1 MKNKILASRFLSGVS
16 FYSFLPFYSLYLLNY
31 KELTKEDI
39 AIILFVF
46 LFVSRGFSLLSHYI
60 IFLLGYKITF
70 IMSYLLTSLA
80 IAMTYLLSDVS
91 SFIIF
96 SAIIGAG
103 FSIANICT
111 SLFLAENSL
120 HSNRMRNFSILNV
133 IVNISSALGGVLGE
147 FFYNKSYPGVILFPA
162 LIMLFSAIYSMG
174 IKYSAISN
182 ENNNNTIR
190 VSASFSEWCV
200 FVLYSAVSFFMI
212 GVILRN
218 LAYHYELYSKMEI
231 KYISVSLLFALNAGI
246 IITLQMKVTNFLANK
261 NILIQNIIY
270 KISLLL
276 TVSILFF
283 LDFNSATS
291 LYLLI
296 GLFSLCELV
305 WSPYNNSLS
314 IIKCPFENKKMSLSL
329 CVFFWG
335 VAESCGAY
343 FGLIAELYQLNYVL
357 PFFIIILLIFLFGV
371 EHFLIKR
378 NKYEN
383 DSFC

>member
-1 MKNKILASRFLSGVS
+1 MQG
-16 FYSFLPFYSLYLLNY
+16 LL
-31 KELTKEDI
+31 L
-39 AIILFVF
+39 
-46 LFVSRGFSLLSHYI
+46 
-60 IFLLGYKITF
+60 
-70 IMSYLLTSLA
+70 
-80 IAMTYLLSDVS
+80 
-91 SFIIF
+91 
-96 SAIIGAG
+96 
-103 FSIANICT
+103 
-111 SLFLAENSL
+111 
-120 HSNRMRNFSILNV
+120 
-133 IVNISSALGGVLGE
+133 
-147 FFYNKSYPGVILFPA
+147 
-162 LIMLFSAIYSMG
+162 
-174 IKYSAISN
+174 
-182 ENNNNTIR
+182 
-190 VSASFSEWCV
+190 
-200 FVLYSAVSFFMI
+200 
-212 GVILRN
+212 
-218 LAYHYELYSKMEI
+218 
-231 KYISVSLLFALNAGI
+231 
-246 IITLQMKVTNFLANK
+246 LQMKVTNFLANK
-261 NILIQNIIY
+261 NLLIQNIIY

-343 FGLIAELYQLNYVL
+343 FGLIVELYQLNYVL

-371 EHFLIKR
+371 EHFLTKR

>member
-1 MKNKILASRFLSGVS
+1 MKNKILASRFLSGIS

-31 KELTKEDI
+31 KELTKEDV
-39 AIILFVF
+39 AIVLFVF

-60 IFLLGYKITF
+60 IFSLGYKITF

-80 IAMTYLLSDVS
+80 IAMTYLLSNFS

-111 SLFLAENSL
+111 SLYLAENSL
-120 HSNRMRNFSILNV
+120 HSNRMKNFSILNV

-147 FFYNKSYPGVILFPA
+147 FFYNKSYSGVILFPA
-162 LIMLFSAIYSMG
+162 LIMFLSAIYLVG
-174 IKYSAISN
+174 VKNNEKYNKSN
-182 ENNNNTIR
+182 NDKIR
-190 VSASFSEWCV
+190 VSTSFSEWCV

-218 LAYHYELYSKMEI
+218 LAYHYELYSKMEME
-231 KYISVSLLFALNAGI
+231 YISVSLLFALNAGV
-246 IITLQMKVTNFLANK
+246 IITLQMKMTNFLAKK
-261 NILIQNIIY
+261 NLLTQNIVY

-276 TVSILFF
+276 TVSVLFF
-283 LDFNSATS
+283 LDFNSS
-291 LYLLI
+291 INLYLLI

-335 VAESCGAY
+335 IAESCGAY
-343 FGLIAELYQLNYVL
+343 FGLISELYQLKYVL
-357 PFFIIILLIFLFGV
+357 PFFIIILLIFLFGF

>member
-1 MKNKILASRFLSGVS
+1 MKNKILASRFFSGVS

-31 KELTKEDI
+31 KELIKEDI

-91 SFIIF
+91 LFIVF

-103 FSIANICT
+103 FSIANVCT

-120 HSNRMRNFSILNV
+120 HANRMRDFSILNV

-147 FFYNKSYPGVILFPA
+147 FFYNKSYSGVILFPA
-162 LIMLFSAIYSMG
+162 LIMFLSAIYSMG
-174 IKYSAISN
+174 IK
-182 ENNNNTIR
+182 NNKKYNKNPNNKIG
-190 VSASFSEWCV
+190 VSTNFSEWCV

-218 LAYHYELYSKMEI
+218 LAYHYELYSKVEMG
-231 KYISVSLLFALNAGI
+231 YVSVSSLFALNAGI
-246 IITLQMKVTNFLANK
+246 IITLQMKVTNFLAKK
-261 NILIQNIIY
+261 NIFIQNIIY

-276 TVSILFF
+276 TVSVLFF
-283 LDFNSATS
+283 LDFNSAII

-314 IIKCPFENKKMSLSL
+314 IIKCPFENKKISLSL

-343 FGLIAELYQLNYVL
+343 FGLITELYQLNYIL
-357 PFFIIILLIFLFGV
+357 PFFIIILLVFLFGV

-383 DSFC
+383 DSFS